1 MDVLKGMN
9 IFVEVAKQQGFA
21 PAARTLNL
29 STSAVSRY
37 VIDLENWLGTQL
49 FQRTTRKLSL
59 TDSGKAYLDRC
70 RQIVAEVN
78 DIKRTASDRQVA
90 PQGLLRITAPVFI
103 AQSFLQNMLAGYLN
117 QYPKVD
123 LELVATDRFVDFIE
137 EGFDLAI
144 RAGVLESSTL
154 VARKLMDVR
163 LVVVASPAYLEQY
176 GMPKKI
182 VDLKNHNCL
191 IDTVAGYSNRWPVTE
206 KENAKPIIVQGNVR
220 VNSGEIVRSLAL
232 SGIGIALL
240 PAFFVNKDIH
250 EGRLVSFFDSNV
262 KFSGGLFTVY
272 PQKIHLSAN
281 VRSFVDY
288 LFDHSKQMKLIYKIP
303 IDL

>member
-1 MDVLKGMN
+1 MNVLKGMS

-21 PAARTLNL
+21 PAARSLNL

-37 VIDLENWLGTQL
+37 VIELEDWLGVQL

-70 RQIVAEVN
+70 RHVVAEVN
-78 DIKRTASDRQVA
+78 DIKYAASERQVK

-103 AQSFLQNMLAGYLN
+103 AQSFIQNMLPGYLN

-123 LELVATDRFVDFIE
+123 LELVAVDRYVDFIE

-144 RAGVLESSTL
+144 RAGVLENSTL
-154 VARKLMDVR
+154 VARRIVDVR

-191 IDTVAGYSNRWPVTE
+191 IDTVAGYSNRWPVAE
-206 KENAKPIIVQGNVR
+206 KKDAKPIVVQGNVR
-220 VNSGEIVRSLAL
+220 VNSGEIIRSLAL
-232 SGIGIALL
+232 SGVGIALL

-262 KFSGGLFTVY
+262 QFSGGLFTVY
-272 PQKIHLSAN
+272 PQKRHLSAN

-288 LFDHSKQMKLIYKIP
+288 LFDHSERLKML
-303 IDL
+303 

>member
-1 MDVLKGMN
+1 MNVLKGMS

-21 PAARTLNL
+21 PAARSLNL
-29 STSAVSRY
+29 STSAVSQY
-37 VIDLENWLGTQL
+37 VIDLEDWLGVQL

-59 TDSGKAYLDRC
+59 TDSGRAYLDRC
-70 RQIVAEVN
+70 RHVVTEVN
-78 DIKRTASDRQVA
+78 NIKYAASERQVE

-103 AQSFLQNMLAGYLN
+103 AQSFLQNILPGYLN

-123 LELVATDRFVDFIE
+123 LELVAVDRFVDLIE
-137 EGFDLAI
+137 EEFDLAI
-144 RAGVLESSTL
+144 RAGVLENSTL

-191 IDTVAGYSNRWPVTE
+191 IDTVAGYSNRWPVAE
-206 KENAKPIIVQGNVR
+206 KKNAKPIVVQGNVR
-220 VNSGEIVRSLAL
+220 VNSGDIVRSLAL
-232 SGIGIALL
+232 SGIGIAFL
-240 PAFFVNKDIH
+240 PEFFVNKDIH
-250 EGRLVSFFDSNV
+250 EGRLVSLFDSHV
-262 KFSGGLFTVY
+262 QFSGGLFTVY
-272 PQKIHLSAN
+272 PQKRHLSAN

-288 LFDHSKQMKLIYKIP
+288 LFDHSDRLKL
-303 IDL
+303 L

>member
-1 MDVLKGMN
+1 MNVLKGMS

-21 PAARTLNL
+21 PAARSLNL
-29 STSAVSRY
+29 STSAVSQY
-37 VIDLENWLGTQL
+37 VIDLEDWLGVQL

-59 TDSGKAYLDRC
+59 TDSGRAYLDRC
-70 RQIVAEVN
+70 RHVVTEVN
-78 DIKRTASDRQVA
+78 NIKYAASERQVE

-123 LELVATDRFVDFIE
+123 LELVAVDRFVDLIE
-137 EGFDLAI
+137 EEFDLAI
-144 RAGVLESSTL
+144 RAGVLENSTL

-191 IDTVAGYSNRWPVTE
+191 IDTVAGYSNRWPVAE
-206 KENAKPIIVQGNVR
+206 KKNAKPIVVQGNVR
-220 VNSGEIVRSLAL
+220 VNSGDIVRSLAL
-232 SGIGIALL
+232 SGIGIAFL
-240 PAFFVNKDIH
+240 PEFFVNKDIH
-250 EGRLVSFFDSNV
+250 EGRLVSLFDSHV
-262 KFSGGLFTVY
+262 QFSGGLFTVY
-272 PQKIHLSAN
+272 PQKRHLSAN

-288 LFDHSKQMKLIYKIP
+288 LFDHSDRLKL
-303 IDL
+303 L